1 MINISDELN
10 VVDITE
16 TTPQPSVKSRRKASS
31 TQLSRALQQSISSI
45 LASQNSVDAFPS
57 NLNVPQTNGRGRKRG
72 IVVFFF
78 VISFKAIDQFN
89 FRHLSKRIKLYFF
102 VGRRNPT
109 VDNDIIDLVSCPI
122 LTMPGVVN
130 LDSDDEINEIREKA
144 TSTDS
149 PQLDNNEIKIHVNF
163 GMNVEEFEFRRVSF

>member
-1 MINISDELN
+1 M
-10 VVDITE
+10 
-16 TTPQPSVKSRRKASS
+16 
-31 TQLSRALQQSISSI
+31 
-45 LASQNSVDAFPS
+45 
-57 NLNVPQTNGRGRKRG
+57 
-72 IVVFFF
+72 
-78 VISFKAIDQFN
+78 DQFN
-89 FRHLSKRIKLYFF
+89 FRHLSKWIKLYFC

-109 VDNDIIDLVSCPI
+109 VDNDIIDLVSCPV

-130 LDSDDEINEIREKA
+130 LDSDDEINEIRVNA